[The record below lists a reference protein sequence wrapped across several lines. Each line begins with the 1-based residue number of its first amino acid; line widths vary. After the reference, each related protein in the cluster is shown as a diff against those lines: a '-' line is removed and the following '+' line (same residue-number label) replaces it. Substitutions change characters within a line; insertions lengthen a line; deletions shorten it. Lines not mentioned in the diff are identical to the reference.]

1 MKINHE
7 VAKDT
12 KNLLVLRIRTTCHT
26 IVTWKVAFFP
36 YRLGFVRSKRH
47 L

>member
-12 KNLLVLRIRTTCHT
+12 KNLLVLRIRSTCHT
-26 IVTWKVAFFP
+26 IVTWKISCFL
-36 YRLGFVRSKRH
+36 YTLGLSAKRH